1 MTRWITRLAGGS
13 TPARPDSTPP
23 DHRVVFARFAETL
36 AARSPRV
43 GLPRVRE
50 V

>member
-1 MTRWITRLAGGS
+1 MTRWISRLAGGRAL
-13 TPARPDSTPP
+13 ARP
-23 DHRVVFARFAETL
+23 DHRVVFARFADTL
-36 AARSPRV
+36 AARAPRA

>member
-13 TPARPDSTPP
+13 APARPDPAFL
-23 DHRVVFARFAETL
+23 DHRLVFARFAETL
-36 AARSPRV
+36 AARAPRA